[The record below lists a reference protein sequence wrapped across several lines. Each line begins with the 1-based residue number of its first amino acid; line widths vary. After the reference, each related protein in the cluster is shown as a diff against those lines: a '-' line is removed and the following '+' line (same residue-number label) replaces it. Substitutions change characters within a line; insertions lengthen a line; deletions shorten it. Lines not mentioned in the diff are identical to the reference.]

1 MSIVNH
7 QESPMKKL
15 ALALAITAFTSIA
28 HANNET
34 TFTSGLTAGAA
45 FKTGDDITLTGV
57 TVGYSWHEVETKHNL
72 GFEVGVFSSDELENY
87 KALNIVGS
95 AHIANDFHL
104 EYTAGIGQADVNFSE
119 YSKEENTK
127 HVGLG
132 VGYRHNNVTVKILH
146 EIHNIADENS
156 GLTAL
161 SASYTF

>member
-1 MSIVNH
+1 
-7 QESPMKKL
+7 MKKL
-15 ALALAITAFTSIA
+15 ALALAITAFTTVS
-28 HANNET
+28 HANDVNT
-34 TFTSGLTAGAA
+34 YTSGFTAGAA
-45 FKTGDDITLTGV
+45 IKSGDDITLTGV

-104 EYTAGIGQADVNFSE
+104 EYTAGVGRGDVS
-119 YSKEENTK
+119 YAGHASQENTK
-127 HVGLG
+127 HVGMG
-132 VGYRHNNVTVKILH
+132 FGYRHNGLTLKLVH
-146 EIHNIADENS
+146 EIHNIADDNK